1 MTDFLEIDDN
11 KKTINTMNLED
22 FSVDDLNKYVFE
34 LKKEICR
41 VGEEIK
47 KKRKFL
53 NDAQKFFD

>member
-22 FSVDDLNKYVFE
+22 FSVDDLNKYVLE
-34 LKKEICR
+34 LKTEIYR
-41 VGEEIK
+41 VEEEIK

-53 NDAQKFFD
+53 DDAQKFFD